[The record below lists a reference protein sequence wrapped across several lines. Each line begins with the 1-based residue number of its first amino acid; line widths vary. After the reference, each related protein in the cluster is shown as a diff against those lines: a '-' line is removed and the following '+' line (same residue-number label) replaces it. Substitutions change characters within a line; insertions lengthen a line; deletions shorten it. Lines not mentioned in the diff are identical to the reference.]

1 MSRPIFVTTIAL
13 SILTALAPAHAAS
26 CYDLWFERNQ
36 IYDEAGL
43 CFKSQLG
50 QDTFDNSDCRTDRP
64 KLTRSE
70 ESRIFEIKA
79 IEDAKNCKV
88 NE

>member
-1 MSRPIFVTTIAL
+1 MSRPIFA
-13 SILTALAPAHAAS
+13 TALALSLCAALTPANAAS

-50 QDTFDNSDCRTDRP
+50 QETFDNSDCRTDRP

-70 ESRIFEIKA
+70 QRRIFEIKA